1 MPFSTPLKF
10 YSLLAVAFLLIV
22 PEAYASRLDYLRVQ
36 DVDHPHC
43 HGRADLDVAR
53 DYFVEIANDVQGV
66 QDYNELVRHYRRK
79 RWDPFA
85 QKLSHFREDF
95 PNSPLQQPADFLELQ
110 AMLEQAQEDVGPPNI
125 KLIEHRFQTVLL
137 KNKDSDLLP
146 VIYATTAN
154 FYLQRNMLE
163 KSLALYE
170 KAREAFPFHTSAC
183 VVMQG
188 VAENRYLLN
197 EPVRAK
203 PTFELVL
210 QKCKNPSLRLG
221 AMVRLADM
229 EWNVNNAKAEKGYA
243 EALKKDL
250 NRFNRFYPHALYN
263 LAELIY
269 RRGELK
275 RSKFYFDEYLKHTPR
290 QASCTP
296 FALKRMADIAFKT
309 NADIKKTV
317 GLYMVAHE
325 QGPATDVGR
334 FSYVQGL
341 LLELTKVGGPEV
353 KRRVKVVDEELEKIE
368 TAQFRKQGYIDKT
381 LSLIDTGEIA
391 AVDSLR
397 KLEQQGVFKFRQ
409 PAVQKFVRDKLL
421 WYLEQDLKAV
431 RASKETFL
439 KDEDPS
445 AIVPQV
451 EQVYSEWMSKSP
463 QAKKAR
469 GLYTTIM
476 LERFQKNLPADSKKA
491 LKRLQQASLSMMW
504 DPASSTGRNAVA
516 TALMENLW
524 KAEDGDSLALEYT
537 RNHKLLDPLVEGPY
551 KILWVAVSQ
560 TLQDKSETK
569 KLTAKVPVMR
579 NPASMEKALP
589 GSIRDFSY
597 LVAGRAYRLTGK
609 NAQAEASFLKVKSG
623 RFLPAALN
631 ELSKLY
637 LESKRYSEA
646 YQVGVKQYKQA
657 GNEGKLPKLQTLLEF
672 AEKGNLTRNVASLV
686 KMTDENNF
694 EGKDRAPFYH
704 YAGKIYYDRGQFGK
718 ASEMFEKVLASDK
731 DFAHKAEAQ
740 YKLGKCLLNLR
751 KPAQAKQIL
760 EELAGDQDKFWAPL
774 ARNELSILAQ

>member
-1 MPFSTPLKF
+1 MPFSILLKYF
-10 YSLLAVAFLLIV
+10 ALFAFAFLLSM
-22 PEAYASRLDYLRVQ
+22 PDAYASRLDYLRVQ
-36 DVDHPHC
+36 EIEHPHC
-43 HGRADLDVAR
+43 RGRAELDVAR
-53 DYFVEIANDVQGV
+53 EYFVEVANDVQGV
-66 QDYNELVRHYRRK
+66 QDYNELVRHFRRK

-85 QKLSHFREDF
+85 QKLIHFREDF
-95 PNSPLQQPADFLELQ
+95 PKSPLQQPADFLELQ
-110 AMLEQAQEDVGPPNI
+110 AMLEQAQEEVGPPNI
-125 KLIEHRFQTVLL
+125 KLIEHKFQTLL
-137 KNKDSDLLP
+137 IKHKDSDLLP
-146 VIYATTAN
+146 VVYATTAN
-154 FYLQRNMLE
+154 FWLQRNMNE

-170 KAREAFPFHTSAC
+170 KAREAFPFHSASC
-183 VVMQG
+183 VVLQG

-197 EPVRAK
+197 EPARAK

-269 RRGELK
+269 RKGEFK
-275 RSKFYFDEYLKHTPR
+275 RAKFYFDEYLKHTPR

-309 NADIKKTV
+309 NTDVKKTV

-325 QGPATDVGR
+325 QGPATDIGR
-334 FSYVQGL
+334 FSYARGL
-341 LLELTKVGGPEV
+341 LLELSKVAAPEI

-368 TAQFRKQGYIDKT
+368 TARFRKQGYIDKT

-397 KLEQQGVFKFRQ
+397 KLQQGVFKFNQ
-409 PAVQKFVRDKLL
+409 PAVQKFVRDKLV
-421 WYLEQDLKAV
+421 WFLEQDLKAV

-439 KDEDPS
+439 KDEDR
-445 AIVPQV
+445 AGIVPQV
-451 EQVYSEWMSKSP
+451 EQVYSEWVNKSP

-469 GLYTTIM
+469 GLYTSAM
-476 LERFQKNLPADSKKA
+476 LERFQKNLPVDAKGA
-491 LKRLQQASLSMMW
+491 LKRLEQASLSMMW
-504 DPASSTGRNAVA
+504 DPGSSSIKGAVA
-516 TALMENLW
+516 TALMEQLW
-524 KAEDGDSLALEYT
+524 KAEDGDALALEYT
-537 RNHKLLDPLVEGPY
+537 RNHKLLDPLVQGPY

-569 KLTAKVPVMR
+569 KLAAKVPVMR
-579 NPASMEKALP
+579 NPASMDKALP
-589 GSIRDFSY
+589 SSIRDFSH

-609 NAQAEASFLKVKSG
+609 NAQAEDSFLKVKSG
-623 RFLPAALN
+623 RFYPAALN

-637 LESKRYSEA
+637 LETKRYGDA
-646 YQVGVKQYKQA
+646 YQIGVKQYKSSDS
-657 GNEGKLPKLQTLLEF
+657 EKKLPKLQALLDF
-672 AEKGNLTRNVASLV
+672 TEKGKLTRNVASLV
-686 KMTDENNF
+686 KMADENNF
-694 EGKDRAPFYH
+694 DGKEKAPFYH
-704 YAGKIYYDRGQFGK
+704 FAGKTYYDKGQCVK
-718 ASEMFEKVLASDK
+718 ASEMFEKVLAADK
-731 DFAHKAEAQ
+731 AFNHKAEAQ

-774 ARNELSILAQ
+774 ARNELNILAQ